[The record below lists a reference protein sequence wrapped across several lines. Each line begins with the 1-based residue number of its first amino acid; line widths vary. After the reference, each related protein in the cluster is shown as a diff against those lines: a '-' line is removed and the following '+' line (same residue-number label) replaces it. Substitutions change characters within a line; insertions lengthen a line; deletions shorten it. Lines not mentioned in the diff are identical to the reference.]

1 MATYIDFSKI
11 ENNELTEITD
21 VQAIN
26 NSLKNIFSTPLGSL
40 PGKPKFG
47 TRIHQLIFSQMDYA
61 TEITLMEMV
70 REEVLRFEPR
80 IILDTIKIRF
90 LPEYNSIS
98 IEINYNFSSNSVLM
112 EGSTSISLSSNWVS
126 IS

>member
-11 ENNELTEITD
+11 ENNELTELTD

-47 TRIHQLIFSQMDYA
+47 TRINQLIFSQMDYA

-70 REEVLRFEPR
+70 REEVLRYEPR
-80 IILDTIKIRF
+80 IILDSINIRF
-90 LPEYNSIS
+90 LPEYNSIA
-98 IEINYNFSSNSVLM
+98 IEIKYYFSANGTIKDGAVSV
-112 EGSTSISLSSNWVS
+112 SVS
-126 IS
+126 AN

>member
-112 EGSTSISLSSNWVS
+112 EGSTSISLSSN
-126 IS
+126 